1 MKASTAGPA
10 FTNIITLLGF
20 FNVATISFMD
30 LAPITFVPE
39 KDNFL
44 VLQQYSMDARI
55 FKFASQNIQFR
66 VVKIIKSSTSAF
78 VFSGT

>member
-20 FNVATISFMD
+20 FSVATISFMD

-44 VLQQYSMDARI
+44 VLQLQCRLKI
-55 FKFASQNIQFR
+55 FK
-66 VVKIIKSSTSAF
+66 IKNS
-78 VFSGT
+78 

>member
-20 FNVATISFMD
+20 FSVATISFMD

-44 VLQQYSMDARI
+44 VLQLAYTVSLKHSIWCCEINKYLLSRAI
-55 FKFASQNIQFR
+55 
-66 VVKIIKSSTSAF
+66 
-78 VFSGT
+78 

>member
-20 FNVATISFMD
+20 FSVATISFMD
-30 LAPITFVPE
+30 LAPTTFVPE

-44 VLQQYSMDARI
+44 VLQLQCRLKN
-55 FKFASQNIQFR
+55 F
-66 VVKIIKSSTSAF
+66 
-78 VFSGT
+78 